1 MIFFLYL
8 SIIKKKDMKLDVS
21 IRFKNGYDA
30 ITKADTRAKKEN
42 KDCVVR
48 AFMNAFDVSYNESHK
63 FVEKH
68 FDRKRRK
75 GTFGCARKM
84 LKMVD
89 KSIPSLNRKKV
100 VHVGSH
106 PKRGMSGNTLLNTQ
120 YPIFKRSRLNGETI
134 IEKTFAGYTV
144 GKFIQQHQ
152 VGTYIILVAK
162 HALAVKDGV
171 MIDNGDQN
179 DALLQNQL
187 RDQRRCMEIFKII

>member
-1 MIFFLYL
+1 
-8 SIIKKKDMKLDVS
+8 MKLDVS
-21 IRFKNGYDA
+21 IKFKNGYDA
-30 ITKADTRAKKEN
+30 ITKADTRAKNEN

-68 FDRKRRK
+68 FDRKRKK
-75 GTFGCARKM
+75 GTFGTAGKM
-84 LKMVD
+84 LKMAD
-89 KSIPSLNRKKV
+89 KSIPSLNSKEV
-100 VHVGSH
+100 VHIGSH
-106 PKRGMSGNTLLNTQ
+106 PKKGLPGNILLNTQ

-152 VGTYIILVAK
+152 HGTYIIIVAK

-179 DALLQNQL
+179 DDLLNLQR
-187 RDQRRCMEIFKII
+187 RDQRRCEEIFEII

>member
-1 MIFFLYL
+1 MLVLNLKMGMMQLLKQIPEQ
-8 SIIKKKDMKLDVS
+8 
-21 IRFKNGYDA
+21 
-30 ITKADTRAKKEN
+30 KKEN

-68 FDRKRRK
+68 FGRKRRK
-75 GTFGCARKM
+75 GTFGCAGKM

-89 KSIPSLNRKKV
+89 KSIPSLNGKEV
-100 VHVGSH
+100 VHIGSH
-106 PKRGMSGNTLLNTQ
+106 PKKGKPGNILLNTQ
-120 YPIFKRSRLNGETI
+120 YPIFKRSSLNGETI

-152 VGTYIILVAK
+152 HGTYIIIVAK

-179 DALLQNQL
+179 DDLLNL
-187 RDQRRCMEIFKII
+187 YRRDQRRCEEIFEII

>member
-1 MIFFLYL
+1 
-8 SIIKKKDMKLDVS
+8 
-21 IRFKNGYDA
+21 
-30 ITKADTRAKKEN
+30 
-42 KDCVVR
+42 
-48 AFMNAFDVSYNESHK
+48 
-63 FVEKH
+63 
-68 FDRKRRK
+68 
-75 GTFGCARKM
+75 
-84 LKMVD
+84 
-89 KSIPSLNRKKV
+89 
-100 VHVGSH
+100 
-106 PKRGMSGNTLLNTQ
+106 MSGNTLLNTQ

-187 RDQRRCMEIFKII
+187 RDQRRCMEIFEII